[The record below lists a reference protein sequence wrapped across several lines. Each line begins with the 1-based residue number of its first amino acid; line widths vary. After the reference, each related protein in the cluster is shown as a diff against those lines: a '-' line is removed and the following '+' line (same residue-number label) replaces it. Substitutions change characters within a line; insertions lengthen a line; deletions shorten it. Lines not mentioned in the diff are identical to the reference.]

1 MHFLDKLRNNRI
13 YINRRLL
20 GLNSEIEDKRRDQL
34 IIHVGTSVENDIVNF
49 LKSDLFQQ
57 INFRSFYAPRM
68 YVSENRRKRRIYRQA
83 PVYKDIE
90 EKTGRS
96 LRVKLFPSQYNKF
109 NLIVDATKMYKHNND
124 SLMNKKN
131 FFKNI
136 DSLKYAIN
144 QSNIKEY
151 KNVLLYFNIDGL
163 ASMID
168 IDPMNIKVSKNP
180 LSILKYCLRRDLG
193 FDLDFAPDQ
202 NVTLMIGSPTK
213 NSFIKVDLMDWEEF
227 RRKRNIIYTRINNLL
242 GSVAGRVEL
251 VDEPDDEDTNE
262 NGENISQS
270 EEKSNQDPIKN
281 STSQNVEPENK
292 VEKDNDSQEIIEV
305 EKLNKVIELTDKIS
319 SKASITSKNNLEK
332 VKEIISNSIDK
343 EEINS
348 KDKGEEVEF
357 DNIFDDDKLVD
368 ELSDVLDAEV
378 IGSSNA
384 NDKKTFEKLLND
396 QEKAIGS
403 KERLNKNLDKVKS
416 RTIDRT
422 EIPQVVTINKEVKQS
437 MTVKDFDTSYMDKK
451 FDEDIVSVF
460 KGFNDD
466 TKIPVFINNI
476 EMEDSSDSQ
485 SQKETIKVKLK
496 DNNNVTHTVSV
507 DIPKVYDGKYI
518 KVNGGK
524 KIIQKQLVM
533 LPIVKTKPTEVWIS
547 TNYNKIIMERFGRK
561 NNVQINYIEK
571 LFDNSTFKDLLPRP
585 DMVRF
590 ARGNS
595 EAVNSKYN
603 VSSSYLDIS
612 KFISVL
618 TLNDYKETLI
628 DFQFNQEKM
637 KQDIDELG
645 LSVDYKEYYP
655 VGFNHKNSKAIVC
668 KLGKDDLYEV
678 GVDGKISSY
687 NKTLPIFIIE
697 TINEITNGGI
707 EKLISLSVRAN
718 ENLTYSRCNIINRN
732 IPTIIMV
739 AGEIGLKE
747 TLKRAG
753 IKYEFTEANTR
764 YSIIDNKAKI
774 KFSDGYLI
782 YDSGKL
788 PNTMLLSGLKTLD
801 TTQYTFSDM
810 DSKEPYLDY
819 YAENYNSRNVSKG
832 VSNALSLMI
841 DPMTKEVLEDLGQP
855 TNIYDV
861 LLFANSM
868 LEDLSSKSFNDMS
881 IYRIR
886 GAEQISAILYKMM
899 AESYKNYK
907 DSYTNKNPIKMSLPK
922 DALIKEILKVTTVD
936 ESSDLNP
943 SLELDKTTS
952 VTYKGPAG
960 RNSDNTYTNEIRGF
974 DKSMQ
979 GILGVTSPDSNK
991 VGVVRQISYD
1001 SNISGTRGYLDVGS
1015 GNISQISEYS
1025 ALEMLNPF
1033 TSRHADV
1040 PRLGMTSTQS
1050 KHIIPTETNDLPLI
1064 SSGVEKTIAY
1074 QISDTFAIKA
1084 KNDGSIT
1091 KIDNRNK
1098 LLFVTYKDGSKDV
1111 FDIEPKLN
1119 KNSNGGFYAEQTLT
1133 LMFNEGDK
1141 FGKGDILAK
1150 NDGFFKEDNK
1160 GNISYVQGKL
1170 SKIAIHSGAG
1180 LYEDSSL
1187 ITSSMSKKMASKITM
1202 KKPVSIGKK
1211 ANIQFLV
1218 QEGQKI
1224 KTGQPLVIFE
1234 PEFAESEINELLDKV
1249 GSEFSQDIE
1258 ELTNKMVKSKYTG
1271 RVVKVNVFYNRPLN
1285 EFSPSVRKV
1294 IEDYKSRYDRKTK
1307 AIEKVSKE
1315 IKNKSLSLDLPTTEM
1330 IDSDKI
1336 HGEEVDGLLLEIF
1349 VEYND
1354 ELSVGD
1360 KISFYTA
1367 LKTVISDV
1375 IPTDKHPY
1383 TQDNKD
1389 EEIEA
1394 VLSPLSIV
1402 SRMVPDVYQ
1411 MMLGNKVLIELKKQ
1425 IEDIVK

>member
-1 MHFLDKLRNNRI
+1 MHFLNKLRNNRI
-13 YINRRLL
+13 YVNRRLV
-20 GLNSEIEDKRRDQL
+20 GLNSEIEDKRKGQL
-34 IIHVGTSVENDIVNF
+34 IIHVGNDPENDIVDF
-49 LKSDLFQQ
+49 LKSNLFQQ
-57 INFRSFYAPRM
+57 VNFRSFYTPRM
-68 YVSENRRKRRIYRQA
+68 YISENRRYRRIYRQA
-83 PVYKDIE
+83 PIYKDIQE
-90 EKTGRS
+90 RSGRS
-96 LRVKLFPSQYNKF
+96 LRVKLQPEQYSDY
-109 NLIVDATKMYKHNND
+109 NLIVDATKMYVHNNE

-131 FFKNI
+131 IFRNI
-136 DSLKYAIN
+136 ESLKYAIN
-144 QSNIKEY
+144 QSNVKSY
-151 KNVLLYFNIDGL
+151 KDVLLYFNIDSL
-163 ASMID
+163 AKIID
-168 IDPMNIKVSKNP
+168 TDPFNIRANKNP
-180 LSILKYCLRRDLG
+180 MSILKFAIRRNLG
-193 FDLDFAPDQ
+193 FDLNFDTDQ
-202 NVTLMIGSPTK
+202 NVTLMIGSPSK
-213 NSFIKVDLMDWEEF
+213 NSFIKVELSDWEGLHKKRNLLFSRVDNLMDGVTG
-227 RRKRNIIYTRINNLL
+227 KVL
-242 GSVAGRVEL
+242 L
-251 VDEPDDEDTNE
+251 VDEPDEVSSDSNVDSKFSKDDTQ
-262 NGENISQS
+262 GIDAPI
-270 EEKSNQDPIKN
+270 EKSN
-281 STSQNVEPENK
+281 SQNVEKNEESHDTQ
-292 VEKDNDSQEIIEV
+292 EKIEAKKAFQTFILTKEIAGKANIKSKGNIEKIKEIV
-305 EKLNKVIELTDKIS
+305 SDKIEKL
-319 SKASITSKNNLEK
+319 
-332 VKEIISNSIDK
+332 
-343 EEINS
+343 
-348 KDKGEEVEF
+348 
-357 DNIFDDDKLVD
+357 DDDKKVVEIKDIFGDDKSVD
-368 ELSDVLDAEV
+368 EIIDVIDSEV
-378 IGSSNA
+378 IGKSNLENKKVFEKLMGNQEKALSA
-384 NDKKTFEKLLND
+384 NDKFILKAVRDND
-396 QEKAIGS
+396 
-403 KERLNKNLDKVKS
+403 N
-416 RTIDRT
+416 TIDRT
-422 EIPQVVTINKEVKQS
+422 EIPQVVSINKEVKAA
-437 MTVKDFDTSYMDKK
+437 MTVNDFDKSYMDKK
-451 FDEDIVSVF
+451 FTEDIVSVF
-460 KGFNDD
+460 KGFNEDR
-466 TKIPVFINNI
+466 KIPVFINKI
-476 EMEDSSDSQ
+476 DMEDSSDSQ
-485 SQKETIKVKLK
+485 SQKETIKVQLK
-496 DNNNVTHTVSV
+496 DDKNVTHNITI

-571 LFDNSTFKDLLPRP
+571 LLNSNDFKDIIPQP
-585 DMVRF
+585 EMVRF
-590 ARGNS
+590 SRGNS
-595 EAVNSKYN
+595 EVVNSKYN
-603 VSSSYLDIS
+603 VSSSYLDLS
-612 KFISVL
+612 KFITLIS
-618 TLNDYKETLI
+618 LNDFIETEVDLV
-628 DFQFNQEKM
+628 FNQEKIRD
-637 KQDIDELG
+637 DISELG
-645 LSVDYKEYYP
+645 FTVDYDQYYP
-655 VGFNHKNSKAIVC
+655 VGYSHKNEKVIIS

-678 GVDGKISSY
+678 GIDSEIKPL
-687 NKTLPIFIIE
+687 NKTLPIFVIE
-697 TINEITNGGI
+697 LLNKITSGEI
-707 EKLISLSVRAN
+707 EKVISTSIKTN
-718 ENLTYSRCNIINRN
+718 ENLTYSRCNIVNRN
-732 IPTIIMV
+732 IPTIIIV

-753 IKYEFTEANTR
+753 VKYEFTEVNTR

-774 KFSDGYLI
+774 KFADGYLV

-788 PNTMLLSGLKTLD
+788 PNTMLLAGLKTLD
-801 TTQYTFSDM
+801 TTQYTFADM
-810 DSKEPYLDY
+810 ESKDPYLDY

-841 DPMTKEVLEDLGQP
+841 DPMTKEVLKDLGQP

-861 LLFANSM
+861 LLFANAM

-886 GAEQISAILYKMM
+886 GAEQISAVLYKMM

-907 DSYTNKNPIKMSLPK
+907 DSHTNKNPIKMSLPK
-922 DALIKEILKVTTVD
+922 DALIKELLKVTTVD

-979 GILGVTSPDSNK
+979 GVLGVTSPDSNK
-991 VGVVRQISYD
+991 VGVVRQISYG
-1001 SNISGTRGYLDVGS
+1001 SNISGTRGYLNGDS
-1015 GNISQISEYS
+1015 GEITQTSEYS

-1084 KNDGSIT
+1084 KNDGKIT
-1091 KIDNRNK
+1091 KIDRRNG
-1098 LLFVTYKDGSKDV
+1098 LLFVDYKDGSKDV
-1111 FDIEPKLN
+1111 FDIEPKMN
-1119 KNSNGGFYAEQTLT
+1119 KNSNGGFYAEQRLNI
-1133 LMFNEGDK
+1133 LLNKGDQ
-1141 FGKGDILAK
+1141 FSKGDILAK
-1150 NDGFFKEDNK
+1150 NDGFFKEDNR

-1211 ANIQFLV
+1211 ANVQFLV

-1234 PEFAESEINELLDKV
+1234 PEFGESEVNELLAKV
-1249 GSEFSQDIE
+1249 GDEFSQDIE

-1271 RVVKVNVFYNRPLN
+1271 RVAKINVYYNRPLE
-1285 EFSPSVRKV
+1285 EFSPSVRKI
-1294 IEDYKSRYDRKTK
+1294 IEDYKARYDRKTK
-1307 AIEKVSKE
+1307 AIEKVSKS
-1315 IKNKSLSLDLPTTEM
+1315 IHNKSLSLDVPTTEM
-1330 IDSDKI
+1330 INSDKI

-1375 IPTDKHPY
+1375 IPSDKHPY
-1383 TQDNKD
+1383 SDNKD

-1394 VLSPLSIV
+1394 ILSPLSIV

-1411 MMLGNKVLIELKKQ
+1411 MMLGNKVLIELKRK
-1425 IEDIVK
+1425 IKDIIR